1 MVAIFSILT
10 VSFSPN
16 YFGSAIDQPRTKCN
30 IRIDNPHFSEYIRR
44 TTNQIA
50 VKVNARSKCDKPM
63 TNVRLV
69 VQIYK
74 VGFLRDYLVEDE
86 VVYAKG
92 FIFPNRVISNNK
104 AYVACKTRK
113 VSNFYGKAFAT
124 GEIKGKSVKTFPVL
138 SPNTVKLAC
147 GT

>member
-1 MVAIFSILT
+1 
-10 VSFSPN
+10 
-16 YFGSAIDQPRTKCN
+16 
-30 IRIDNPHFSEYIRR
+30 
-44 TTNQIA
+44 
-50 VKVNARSKCDKPM
+50 M

-74 VGFLRDYLVEDE
+74 VGIFRDYLVDE
-86 VVYAKG
+86 KVEFVKG